1 MSQHTLS
8 FLTFSGHT
16 FLSEQFATLSQYPDH
31 KEVEPVATYPRASS
45 VPIFP
50 IFPIFFN
57 FPYIFLFNSKTPY
70 NPYNVRLKRQKS
82 ILAESCKTDSAQLAF
97 VLSMEL
103 KFLCFFQSEGP
114 LINLLHYEMCK
125 LLKLLMD
132 CFLKETEGNHLLTVE
147 YSKSDNLLS
156 NSQIE
161 VGENTRSALSKL
173 TTDQQKVALT
183 GMNQFYVETTK

>member
-1 MSQHTLS
+1 MQKKKNSQDRHLTWFCTQPFNYAGLQVS
-8 FLTFSGHT
+8 LYFLY
-16 FLSEQFATLSQYPDH
+16 FL
-31 KEVEPVATYPRASS
+31 AS
-45 VPIFP
+45 PIFSYLIQELP
-50 IFPIFFN
+50 IIPIMLELKGEKN
-57 FPYIFLFNSKTPY
+57 IF
-70 NPYNVRLKRQKS
+70 V
-82 ILAESCKTDSAQLAF
+82 ESCKTDSAQLSF
-97 VLSMEL
+97 LLSVEPIFK

-125 LLKLLMD
+125 RLKSLMGR
-132 CFLKETEGNHLLTVE
+132 FLKSQVLKETEGKHLLTVE
-147 YSKSDNLLS
+147 YSKSGNLLS